1 MEASEKIRSK
11 IRQASFESQAIYEKV
26 KRMAL
31 PDNVKSWIDDA
42 NNFANNLPDNLE
54 QKKFILR
61 YASFAVNSLG
71 NEQKLKEYLFQIKN
85 NIDNAKHDISLMKQY
100 SGAKKGGSRSK
111 HKVWADLVSDW
122 LLENFDHL
130 TESQVWDQIP
140 DSTNQ
145 QESEDEYDYFKFYK
159 DGDDLVKTQHGLED
173 KLKKSTFFKNYYRK
187 AKLSGK

>member
-26 KRMAL
+26 KRMDL

>member
-26 KRMAL
+26 KRMDL

-42 NNFANNLPDNLE
+42 NSFANNLPDNLE

-71 NEQKLKEYLFQIKN
+71 NEQKLKEYLYQIKN
-85 NIDNAKHDISLMKQY
+85 NIVNAKHDISLMKQY

-122 LLENFDHL
+122 LLENVDHL

-173 KLKKSTFFKNYYRK
+173 KLKKSTFFKNYYSR
-187 AKLSGK
+187 LSIYNV

>member
-1 MEASEKIRSK
+1 MEVSEKIRSK

-26 KRMAL
+26 KRMDL

-42 NNFANNLPDNLE
+42 NSFANNLPDNLE

-71 NEQKLKEYLFQIKN
+71 NEQKLKEYLYQIKN
-85 NIDNAKHDISLMKQY
+85 NIVNAKHDISLMKQY

-130 TESQVWDQIP
+130 TESQVWNQIP
-140 DSTNQ
+140 DSINQ